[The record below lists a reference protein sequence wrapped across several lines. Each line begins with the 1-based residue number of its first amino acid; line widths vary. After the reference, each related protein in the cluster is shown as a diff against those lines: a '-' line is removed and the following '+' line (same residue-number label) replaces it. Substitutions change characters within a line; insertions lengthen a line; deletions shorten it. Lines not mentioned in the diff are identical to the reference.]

1 MKTNYIFKI
10 VLICILIKTS
20 STYSQTTYIHY
31 TNDDAGNR
39 IKRELKVIELKST
52 NITNDTTQ
60 TDSLSREEFNKSSE
74 SFGKTT
80 VNVFPNPTPG
90 IAQIEVGG
98 ELPESVSTFQVFDLT
113 GKSILSATFNES
125 TTNIDL
131 SAYPNGKY
139 ILKIICNNKSKE
151 WILIKQ

>member
-1 MKTNYIFKI
+1 MKKLIFFTL
-10 VLICILIKTS
+10 VFS
-20 STYSQTTYIHY
+20 SLLTDISTVFSQGFSYTYDY
-31 TNDDAGNR
+31 AGNR
-39 IKRELKVIELKST
+39 LIRDIVELKKTNPVDTSQTNSLVQDRVQKS
-52 NITNDTTQ
+52 IV
-60 TDSLSREEFNKSSE
+60 K
-74 SFGKTT
+74 FGNAT
-80 VNVFPNPTPG
+80 VFVFPNPTPG
-90 IAQIEVGG
+90 IAQVEVGG

>member
-1 MKTNYIFKI
+1 MKNSVKI
-10 VLICILIKTS
+10 LMIILYLILSMNIS
-20 STYSQTTYIHY
+20 FSQGFSYTYD
-31 TNDDAGNR
+31 NAGNR
-39 IKRELKVIELKST
+39 TIRDIVELKKTNPVDTNQTNGLVQDSVQKS
-52 NITNDTTQ
+52 IV
-60 TDSLSREEFNKSSE
+60 K
-74 SFGKTT
+74 FGNAT
-80 VNVFPNPTPG
+80 VSVFPNPTPG
-90 IAQIEVGG
+90 IAQVEVGG

-151 WILIKQ
+151 WVLIKQ